1 MRLVV
6 LTNRVNFRLRD
17 DTRQPHEARVDT
29 NELQGR
35 SNKRRRKKKKEGWEA
50 KLYENEKKAKK
61 KEVRRSCAKGNTK
74 ACVCLST
81 SFRFSFYAYSLHV
94 FPSSHGR

>member
-1 MRLVV
+1 MRIGV

-29 NELQGR
+29 NKLQGR
-35 SNKRRRKKKKEGWEA
+35 SNKRRRKKKKERMEA

-61 KEVRRSCAKGNTK
+61 QKKYVEAAQKGT
-74 ACVCLST
+74 
-81 SFRFSFYAYSLHV
+81 
-94 FPSSHGR
+94 